1 MQIPYY
7 YAGQFR
13 KYLFAFADFFN
24 GVQIARFNADGSV
37 HRLET
42 IPILFP
48 NQDKYFAYYNQKYTG
63 GVSVNPESKI
73 ELGKSLP
80 NFTIND
86 IGFRLDQDRARNKN
100 DLICE
105 ATKHSYVA
113 TPYVITLALKL
124 NFEKFEE
131 CMQVVEQLFPLF
143 NSFMAENV
151 NPIDETF
158 ATSLSV
164 PIIME
169 SSSDLFPTDLPE
181 EDERIQQ
188 FTMNFRMDVWLFGRV
203 IDNSSVTSSLTFE
216 KGAH

>member
-1 MQIPYY
+1 MIIPYY

-13 KYLFAFADFFN
+13 KYLFAFADLFN

-37 HRLET
+37 NHLET

-63 GVSVNPESKI
+63 GSSVNSDLKI

-86 IGFRLDQDRARNKN
+86 IGFRLDQERARNKN

-105 ATKHSYVA
+105 ATKHAYVA
-113 TPYVITLALKL
+113 TPYAITLTLKL

-131 CMQVVEQLFPLF
+131 CMQVIEQLFPLF
-143 NSFMAENV
+143 NSFMAENI
-151 NPIDETF
+151 NPIDENF
-158 ATSLSV
+158 ASKLSV
-164 PIIME
+164 PIVME
-169 SSSDLFPTDLPE
+169 SSSNLFASDVTE

-188 FTMNFRMDVWLFGRV
+188 FVMNFRLDVWLFGRV
-203 IDNSSVTSSLTFE
+203 IDNSTTTATLTFNKE
-216 KGAH
+216 AQ

>member
-37 HRLET
+37 HHLET

-73 ELGKSLP
+73 ELGKSIP

-113 TPYVITLALKL
+113 TPYAITLTLKL

-164 PIIME
+164 PIVME
-169 SSSDLFPTDLPE
+169 SSSDLFPSDLPE

-216 KGAH
+216 KGVQ